1 MARQA
6 TFAVGRRGGKADIA
20 HSVFYVGTG
29 EPFVDILP

>member
-1 MARQA
+1 MARHA
-6 TFAVGRRGGKADIA
+6 TFAVGRGGKADIA